1 MLACRPGHGICKLLS
16 TKLYGELVLNGL
28 SLLLLGGMWLYI
40 VRRLARSCSSTSSRC
55 LSLVRG
61 APLLAI
67 YAYCL
72 YYRVLLAAR
81 KSHSSPYSRAVSL
94 HFGMCVGL
102 LILAAAWTYSSGAT
116 RVAAALQRELHRRD
130 YRTQEAPPLLA
141 TRWLTHAALSSP
153 LWLFC
158 LLVLLPALFSP
169 CLRHA
174 TVALRSA
181 CPGGADGWRRALVPV
196 LAGSGA
202 ERPCSLNYVDIGANK
217 GYAVSEFLQSYQSGW
232 RASNLV
238 WREHLRV
245 ADSVKACGEC
255 DSCSVPL
262 PPVAATR
269 ACSTHIL
276 AVDLLSSNVRLLS
289 RVFRALGVRGRVV
302 HAAATDGSVS
312 FVHTPSPRKAL
323 AGVESLGIATSGPRV
338 RALTVDARAHEHN
351 LTSVGVDWLTIDT
364 EGWDGL
370 VLRGAKSLLTRR
382 RVRVLEFEYHGIGP
396 WRTLRLR
403 DTLSWLDGM
412 GYECF
417 WQGNDGKLAPA
428 TTRCNFE
435 FRSWSNLV
443 CAQEYGLLTAMRR
456 YT

>member
-1 MLACRPGHGICKLLS
+1 MS

-72 YYRVLLAAR
+72 YYRCSRLESRTLRPTRGRCHCTLACAAHPCGCVDLLEWRHSRRRGAAAR
-81 KSHSSPYSRAVSL
+81 APPPRH
-94 HFGMCVGL
+94 
-102 LILAAAWTYSSGAT
+102 
-116 RVAAALQRELHRRD
+116 
-130 YRTQEAPPLLA
+130 RTQEAPPLLA

-289 RVFRALGVRGRVV
+289 RVFPRARRARARRPRGSNRRLG
-302 HAAATDGSVS
+302 S
-312 FVHTPSPRKAL
+312 FVHAPSPARRSRASSPSGL
-323 AGVESLGIATSGPRV
+323 QQSGPRV
-338 RALTVDARAHEHN
+338 RALTVDALAHEHN

-364 EGWDGL
+364 EGGDGLL

-382 RVRVLEFEYHGIGP
+382 RVRVLG
-396 WRTLRLR
+396 
-403 DTLSWLDGM
+403 
-412 GYECF
+412 
-417 WQGNDGKLAPA
+417 
-428 TTRCNFE
+428 
-435 FRSWSNLV
+435 
-443 CAQEYGLLTAMRR
+443 
-456 YT
+456 